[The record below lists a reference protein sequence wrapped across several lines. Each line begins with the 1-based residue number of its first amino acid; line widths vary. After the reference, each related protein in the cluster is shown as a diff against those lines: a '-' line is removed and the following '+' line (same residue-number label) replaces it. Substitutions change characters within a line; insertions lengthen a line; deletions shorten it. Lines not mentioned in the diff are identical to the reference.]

1 MNTLKK
7 YLLRLFLA
15 FTMITGAA
23 GMVTSLHAADSSTSL
38 SRYMGGPVE
47 LVTAPNGAR
56 VNAEVLEVSSKIMY
70 SEPTTEK
77 VADGVWCIGGY
88 SLANT
93 TVIEGD
99 EGLIVYD
106 TGDTR
111 EEAEHIRKAIEK
123 ISDKPIKV
131 IIYSHSHYAMG
142 AGALVDDP
150 KDVIVIGHPK
160 LNETVESSLKGGGAP
175 SAIPEVG
182 PILTAR
188 TMSHF
193 GLLLPEEGPDAGV
206 TPKLEMGKP
215 IAFLPATQTVEDG
228 EELEVLGIKLQF
240 FTEYMSDDYNL
251 TVWVPEKKAALN
263 NFFWPG
269 TPNLYTLRGAVYRS
283 PLVWRDGVKLIRD
296 LQPEILLNT
305 HARAVVGKEKVMEAL
320 TAYMDMISITYDQT
334 LRGIMRGLGPDELRH
349 FVKTPSYLSEI
360 PENFQGYGESVHFPE
375 AVYQYV
381 IGWFDWDVTKL
392 FKIAPVE
399 AAERTVAL
407 MGGKEKVVKATKAA
421 FKKKEFAWAAELIQN
436 VYLLDPMDKEVRQL
450 KADIL
455 RQLGY
460 RTTGSIARGFLLTD
474 ALALEGKVKSPL
486 MILPSPEII
495 AGSPATFVDYYRI
508 RIDPEKSKDTDK
520 VIEFVFT
527 DQKDQAVALH
537 IRRAVAEF
545 IPEPSTYLKKADY
558 VLTLDGKTWASI
570 YLGNSDITKE
580 IQSKKVK
587 VTKGDKAELVALFN
601 IFDKF
606 DPAKNFKVPPLED

>member
-1 MNTLKK
+1 MKVGLVAMFI
-7 YLLRLFLA
+7 LF
-15 FTMITGAA
+15 FTGFVTPIPAA
-23 GMVTSLHAADSSTSL
+23 EKSP
-38 SRYMGGPVE
+38 YMGGPVE

-56 VNAEVLEVSSKIMY
+56 VNAEVLEISPKITY
-70 SEPTTEK
+70 LEPTTEK

-99 EGLIVYD
+99 DGLIVYD

-123 ISDKPIKV
+123 ISDKPVKV

-142 AGALVDDP
+142 AGALVDNP
-150 KDVIVIGHPK
+150 KDVLVIGHPK
-160 LNETVESSLKGGGAP
+160 VNKTVESSLKGGGIP

-215 IAFLPATQTVEDG
+215 IAFLPATKTVENG

-251 TVWVPEKKAALN
+251 TVWVPEKKAVLN
-263 NFFWPG
+263 NFLWPG
-269 TPNLYTLRGAVYRS
+269 TPNLYTLRGGVYRS

-305 HARAVVGKEKVMEAL
+305 HARAVVGKEKVMETL
-320 TAYMDMISITYDQT
+320 TAYMDQISVTYDQT
-334 LRGIMRGLGPDELRH
+334 LRGIMRGMGPDDLRH
-349 FVKTPSYLSEI
+349 FVRIPSYLSETL
-360 PENFQGYGESVHFPE
+360 ENFQGYGESVHFPE
-375 AVYQYV
+375 AIYQYV
-381 IGWFDWDVTKL
+381 IGWFDWDSTKL
-392 FKIAPVE
+392 FKIAPEE
-399 AAERTVAL
+399 AAFRTVEL
-407 MGGKEKVVKATKAA
+407 MGGKEKVIKATRAA
-421 FKKKEFAWAAELIQN
+421 FDKEEYAWAAELIQN

-486 MILPSPEII
+486 MILPSPEIV
-495 AGSPATFVDYYRI
+495 AGFPATFVDYYRI

-537 IRRAVAEF
+537 IRRGVAEF
-545 IPEPSTYLKKADY
+545 VPEPSTYLKKADY
-558 VLTLDGKTWASI
+558 VLKLDGKTWASV
-570 YLGNSDITKE
+570 YLGDADIAKE
-580 IQSKKVK
+580 IQSKTVK
-587 VTKGDKAELVALFN
+587 VTKGDKAEVVSLFD

-606 DPAKNFKVPPLED
+606 DPAKNFKVPPLEN

>member
-1 MNTLKK
+1 MNTLEK
-7 YLLRLFLA
+7 YRLNLFLA
-15 FTMITGAA
+15 FTILTGTVGMAA
-23 GMVTSLHAADSSTSL
+23 HLQAAESSTTS

-47 LVTAPNGAR
+47 LVTAQNGAQ
-56 VNAEVLEVSSKIMY
+56 VNAEVLEVSPKITY
-70 SEPTTEK
+70 LEPTTEK
-77 VADGVWCIGGY
+77 VTDGVWCIGGY

-93 TVIEGD
+93 TVIEGND
-99 EGLIVYD
+99 GLIVYD

-123 ISDKPIKV
+123 ISDKPVKV

-150 KDVIVIGHPK
+150 KDVLVIGHPK
-160 LNETVESSLKGGGAP
+160 VNETVESSLKGGGIP

-215 IAFLPATQTVEDG
+215 IAFLPATKTVENG

-251 TVWVPEKKAALN
+251 TVWVPEKKVVLN
-263 NFFWPG
+263 NFLWPG
-269 TPNLYTLRGAVYRS
+269 TPNLYTLRGGVYRS

-305 HARAVVGKEKVMEAL
+305 HARAVVGKEKVMETL
-320 TAYMDMISITYDQT
+320 TAYMDMISFTYDQT
-334 LRGIMRGLGPDELRH
+334 LRGIMLGMGPDELRH
-349 FVKTPSYLSEI
+349 FVKIPSYFSET

-375 AVYQYV
+375 AIYQYV
-381 IGWFDWDVTKL
+381 IGWFDWDSTKL
-392 FKIAPVE
+392 FKIAPEE
-399 AAERTVAL
+399 AASRTVEL
-407 MGGKEKVVKATKAA
+407 MGGKEKVIKATRAA
-421 FKKKEFAWAAELIQN
+421 LDKEEYAWAAELIQN
-436 VYLLDPMDKEVRQL
+436 AFLLDPMDKDVRQL

-460 RTTGSIARGFLLTD
+460 RTTGSIARGFLLTE
-474 ALALEGKVKSPL
+474 ALALEGKGESPL
-486 MILPSPEII
+486 MILPSPEIV
-495 AGSPATFVDYYRI
+495 AGFPATFVDYYRI

-537 IRRAVAEF
+537 IRRGVAEF
-545 IPEPSTYLKKADY
+545 VPEPSTYLKKADY
-558 VLTLDGKTWASI
+558 VLKLDGKTWASV
-570 YLGNSDITKE
+570 YLGSADMAEE
-580 IQSKKVK
+580 IKSKKVK
-587 VTKGDKAELVALFN
+587 VTKGEEAELIALFD

-606 DPAKNFKVPPLED
+606 NPASNFRIPPLGD